1 MVRETKGYF
10 MAVKA
15 KVLCMGNAIVDI
27 IARVDD
33 AFLAKHDREK
43 GAMLLV
49 DATTS
54 ARIYD
59 DMPPAVER
67 SGGSAGNTAAGVASF
82 GGSAGYIGKVHDD
95 QLGTVFRHDIRAAGV
110 TFETEASLN
119 GAPTATS
126 MILVTPDAQRTMNTH
141 LGACT
146 EISEADVLEAD
157 VAGAEILY
165 VEGYLWDTP
174 PMKAAVLKAMDLA
187 IKHGTKVSLTLSD
200 SFCVDRFRDEF
211 RDLVENRVDILFANE
226 AEITSLYQTETFEE
240 AVALLK
246 PHVRIAAL
254 TRSEKGSVL
263 MNRDNEL
270 SVPAFPTVVEDT
282 TGAGDLYAAGVLY
295 GLSSGHDLE
304 TCGRLGSMAAAEVIS
319 HLGARSEVS
328 LKELAA
334 LKLGL

>member
-1 MVRETKGYF
+1 
-10 MAVKA
+10 MAEKA
-15 KVLCMGNAIVDI
+15 QIMCMGNAIVDI

-33 AFLAKHDREK
+33 AFLEKHGRTK

-49 DATTS
+49 DAETS

-67 SGGSAGNTAAGVASF
+67 SGGSAGNTAAGIASF

-110 TFETEASLN
+110 QFETPASLD
-119 GAPTATS
+119 GQPTATS

-146 EISEADVLEAD
+146 EISEDDVHEAD
-157 VAGAEILY
+157 IAAADILY

-174 PMKAAVLKAMDLA
+174 PMKAAVLKAMNFA

-200 SFCVDRFRDEF
+200 SFCVDRFRGEF
-211 RDLVENRVDILFANE
+211 RDLVENKVDILFANE
-226 AEITSLYQTETFEE
+226 AEIMSLYEVESFDD
-240 AVALLK
+240 AVAQLR
-246 PHVRIAAL
+246 PHIKVAAL
-254 TRSEKGSVL
+254 TRSEKGSMIL
-263 MNRDNEL
+263 TENEEVH
-270 SVPAFPTVVEDT
+270 VPADPTTVEDT
-282 TGAGDLYAAGVLY
+282 TGAGDLYAAGVLF
-295 GLSSGHDLE
+295 GLSQDHSLE
-304 TCGRLGSMAAAEVIS
+304 TCARLGSLAAAEVIS

-328 LKELAA
+328 LKALASE
-334 LKLGL
+334 KLGV

>member
-1 MVRETKGYF
+1 
-10 MAVKA
+10 MAQKA

-33 AFLAKHDREK
+33 DFLVKHDREK

-49 DATTS
+49 DAETS
-54 ARIYD
+54 ASIYA

-67 SGGSAGNTAAGVASF
+67 SGGSAGNTAAGIASF

-95 QLGTVFRHDIRAAGV
+95 QLGTVFRHDIQAAGV
-110 TFETEASLN
+110 VFNTKASDE
-119 GAPTATS
+119 GKPTATS

-146 EISEADVLEAD
+146 EITEHDVVEED
-157 VAGAEILY
+157 VAAAEILY

-174 PMKAAVLKAMDLA
+174 PMKAAVLKAMDMA

-211 RDLVENRVDILFANE
+211 RDLVENKVDILFANE
-226 AEITSLYQTETFEE
+226 AEIISLFETETFEE
-240 AVALLK
+240 AVAILK
-246 PHVRIAAL
+246 PHVRVAAL

-263 MNRDNEL
+263 MTRDDYV
-270 SVPAFPTVVEDT
+270 SVSAFPATVEDT
-282 TGAGDLYAAGVLY
+282 TGAGDLYAAGVLH
-295 GLSSGHDLE
+295 GLTSACDLE
-304 TCGRLGSMAAAEVIS
+304 TCGKFGSLAAAEVIS

-328 LKELAA
+328 LKKLAEE
-334 LKLGL
+334 KLGFQLTETS

>member
-1 MVRETKGYF
+1 
-10 MAVKA
+10 MAGEA

-33 AFLAKHDREK
+33 AFLEKHGRDK
-43 GAMLLV
+43 GAMMLV
-49 DATTS
+49 DAAAS
-54 ARIYD
+54 ASIYA
-59 DMPPAVER
+59 DMPPAIER
-67 SGGSAGNTAAGVASF
+67 SGGSAGNTAAGIASF

-95 QLGTVFRHDIRAAGV
+95 QLGTVFRHDIQAAGV
-110 TFETEASLN
+110 KFDTPPSTE

-146 EISEADVLEAD
+146 EISVHDVIKAD
-157 VAGAEILY
+157 VAAADILY
-165 VEGYLWDTP
+165 VEGYLWDTE
-174 PMKAAVLKAMDLA
+174 PMKAAVTKAMDLA

-211 RDLVENRVDILFANE
+211 MSLVEDKVDILFANE
-226 AEITSLYQTETFEE
+226 AEITALFQVESFEE
-240 AVALLK
+240 AVAKLK
-246 PHVRIAAL
+246 PHVRVAAL
-254 TRSEKGSVL
+254 TRGERGSVIL
-263 MNRDNEL
+263 AKNEEAV
-270 SVPAFPTVVEDT
+270 VPAFPTNVEDT

-295 GLSSGHDLE
+295 GLSENHDLE
-304 TCGRLGSMAAAEVIS
+304 TCAKLGSLAAAEVIS

-334 LKLGL
+334 EKLGL